1 MFTNFSEEA
10 RNLIVVSKEEM
21 TKLKHPYV
29 GSEHFLLAV
38 LKTKN
43 EIKEKLNKIG
53 ITYDKVLNEIIK
65 IIGVGTCES
74 TLFLYTPVYRRIIEN
89 ARLDS
94 KDINKDVNEII
105 LFQNFLEEGEGIGIR
120 ILLSLNVDIDKLYV
134 DIINNKKKKNK
145 LMIDSIGSNLN
156 EKNIDP
162 VIGREKEINRIIE
175 ILCRRSKNNPILVGD
190 AGVGKTAIVEGLA
203 KLLSENKVPRKLMNK
218 KIISLDMASLVSGT
232 KYRGE
237 FEEKIKKI
245 LEEAE
250 NYDDIILFI
259 DEIHTLVGAGGA
271 EGALDAANILKPSLA
286 RGKLCLIGA
295 TTLKEYKE
303 YFEDDKALERR
314 FQKVYVEEASIA
326 SSEEILKNIIPIY
339 EKYHNVKISEDAS
352 KNIVSL
358 TTKYIKDRKRPDS
371 FIDVLDEACSKVSLK
386 KSNLDKEI
394 NKLKEDNYKIKCLK
408 EKHLMKNEFKSAK
421 ELREKEKINEHK
433 LNNLELRKK
442 KNNKK
447 IVTLKDIAYVIKDKT
462 NIPVY
467 EILGENKKVL
477 SLVENE
483 INNNIVGQTLAKEK
497 MIKTIRKIKLGLN
510 DENNCLSYMFVGPS
524 GTGKTMLAK
533 KCGSLLVGDENV
545 ITLDMSEY
553 KEESSISKII
563 GSPPGYV
570 GYKDNNN
577 ILEEIKNK
585 PYSVLILDEIEK
597 AHKSV
602 INLFYQILENSK
614 IKDSK
619 GCNVYFNNTII
630 IMTSNIGCLGHNL
643 GFTPNNN
650 TRELKNNLDIPLINR
665 ITDIIYFKSF
675 KEEEINKIILAN
687 LNKLK
692 LKYKKK
698 NIKLN
703 FDKSIIDEIREKSNY
718 IEFGARKIKHIIYD
732 DLVNI
737 IIDEILKGNNNIY
750 IKDYTLV

>member
-21 TKLKHPYV
+21 IKLKHPYV

-145 LMIDSIGSNLN
+145 LMLDSIGSNLN

-271 EGALDAANILKPSLA
+271 EGAIDASNIFKPALA

-303 YFEDDKALERR
+303 YFEADKALERR
-314 FQKVYVEEASIA
+314 L
-326 SSEEILKNIIPIY
+326 SS
-339 EKYHNVKISEDAS
+339 
-352 KNIVSL
+352 
-358 TTKYIKDRKRPDS
+358 
-371 FIDVLDEACSKVSLK
+371 F
-386 KSNLDKEI
+386 
-394 NKLKEDNYKIKCLK
+394 
-408 EKHLMKNEFKSAK
+408 
-421 ELREKEKINEHK
+421 
-433 LNNLELRKK
+433 
-442 KNNKK
+442 
-447 IVTLKDIAYVIKDKT
+447 
-462 NIPVY
+462 
-467 EILGENKKVL
+467 
-477 SLVENE
+477 
-483 INNNIVGQTLAKEK
+483 
-497 MIKTIRKIKLGLN
+497 
-510 DENNCLSYMFVGPS
+510 
-524 GTGKTMLAK
+524 
-533 KCGSLLVGDENV
+533 
-545 ITLDMSEY
+545 
-553 KEESSISKII
+553 
-563 GSPPGYV
+563 
-570 GYKDNNN
+570 
-577 ILEEIKNK
+577 
-585 PYSVLILDEIEK
+585 
-597 AHKSV
+597 
-602 INLFYQILENSK
+602 
-614 IKDSK
+614 
-619 GCNVYFNNTII
+619 
-630 IMTSNIGCLGHNL
+630 
-643 GFTPNNN
+643 
-650 TRELKNNLDIPLINR
+650 
-665 ITDIIYFKSF
+665 
-675 KEEEINKIILAN
+675 
-687 LNKLK
+687 
-692 LKYKKK
+692 
-698 NIKLN
+698 
-703 FDKSIIDEIREKSNY
+703 
-718 IEFGARKIKHIIYD
+718 
-732 DLVNI
+732 
-737 IIDEILKGNNNIY
+737 
-750 IKDYTLV
+750 